1 MYLLGDFSHFYGDI
15 PFHYGAEPPRGGCVM
30 EPETL
35 DWIDNKISRLE
46 ARIERLEIKVY
57 ELESE
62 NERLKVL
69 LETRRF

>member
-1 MYLLGDFSHFYGDI
+1 
-15 PFHYGAEPPRGGCVM
+15 M

-35 DWIDNKISRLE
+35 DWIDDKISRLD
-46 ARIERLEIKVY
+46 ARIEKLETRVSD
-57 ELESE
+57 LEGE